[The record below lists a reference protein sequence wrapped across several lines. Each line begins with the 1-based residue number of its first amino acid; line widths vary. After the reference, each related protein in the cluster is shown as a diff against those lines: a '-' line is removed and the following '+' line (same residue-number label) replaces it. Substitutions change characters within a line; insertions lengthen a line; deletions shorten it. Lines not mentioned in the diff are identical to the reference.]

1 MGYRDRVTSP
11 EMSLRFYVKIQ
22 GLPYIF
28 ISGETPLYQDGTQ
41 WAAPAGYTLKPN
53 TYDAEDVQDI
63 GCSVSRIDGSASPG
77 SMLIRLIEDRGY
89 TIGGL
94 FAWDKTD
101 GYIANLTDDFPHK
114 TGAGPWTLTV
124 DDTSGFA
131 SSGTLYLGRETVSYT
146 SKTATTF
153 SVDVRAKFDP
163 VGDGDTVYRHNSN
176 LPSAPRVVAD
186 HPRVFIGRYVQV
198 FAHWVHADGYAL
210 DNGFDGENSF
220 ECFRGIIRELP
231 RPGADWHSV
240 EFEIEAIDAI
250 LRTEVGIESRQ
261 GRLYSYQNP
270 IATDLI
276 PEAALPPDFIYTVT
290 AATERIEIQVEQ
302 GGAFVVDATGDDA
315 FSIHGAYTVP
325 PTAKAYTQQ
334 KLQERFDLS
343 VAVPISTATSNDL
356 KICASYQNDQWQ
368 IEAVNYSAT
377 LTFAVTIYCDGINS
391 FFPMFGMTGTFNAPI
406 EPGTNKVLITGA
418 SGIASVLPASA
429 TIIPFFYEADG
440 DLLTGMDPPTP
451 GFAVI
456 GEKEEAEI
464 VSYETI
470 VSVSDET
477 IAGLFQLEGVSRGLM
492 GTAAR
497 THVVTFEDAKGDNQ
511 GAEIRFGLGVIND
524 AFLESLLRLAIS
536 TGDGDHGT
544 YDTFAVGTGAPQPPG
559 HFDVDNLLAAS
570 STLTPTERTI
580 SYFLSK
586 PEALSSIAKDWLTP
600 TGRFIFPRV
609 DSSGAYTIGI
619 GRNKPPII
627 SQSVATLTTTAMH
640 WSNPA
645 TYQRGRDTIVTGVT
659 VYPVWDFAEESSN
672 EDVRVSVINKD
683 AEAEFGLRNVIEWKL
698 RGYQISPGQAL
709 ELTKNWSAQL
719 AERHGRGRVV
729 LEITADRSAWFI
741 SVGDTVALTVPS
753 IPTPDGGRGLSTRY
767 GVVENVVKIYSG
779 AEPGAIIRVV
789 VESSNN
795 AYAYRPYSPSAKVV
809 SKSGSDIT
817 LAANEYS
824 ESGADVDY
832 FAVGDEVVI
841 HNEGDYSTF
850 ERKTI
855 QAISGNVVTLNSAL
869 SLTVGSYTAMDYDSY
884 ILAQDSQ
891 ASSAAF
897 MSAFGD
903 FSDGD
908 PAHRYV

>member
-1 MGYRDRVTSP
+1 MGYRDHVTSA

-28 ISGETPLYQDGTQ
+28 ISGETPIAQDGTP
-41 WAAPAGYTLKPN
+41 WAAPTGYTLKPN
-53 TYDAEDVQDI
+53 TFDAEDVQDI
-63 GCSVSRIDGSASPG
+63 GCSISRIDGSASPG

-89 TIGGL
+89 TLGGL

-101 GYIANLTDDFPHK
+101 GNIANLEADFPYE

-124 DDTSGFA
+124 DDTATFP
-131 SSGTLYLGRETVSYT
+131 SSGTLYLGRETMTYSGKT
-146 SKTATTF
+146 STTF
-153 SVDVRAKFDP
+153 TVNARTQFDP
-163 VGDGDTVYRHNSN
+163 VGYGDTVYRHNSN
-176 LPSAPRVVAD
+176 LPSAPRIVAD

-210 DNGFDGENSF
+210 DTGFDGANSF

-231 RPGADWHSV
+231 RPGEDWHSV

-250 LRTEVGIESRQ
+250 LRTEVGTESRQ
-261 GRLYSYQNP
+261 GRLYSYKNP
-270 IATDLI
+270 LATDLI
-276 PEAALPPDFIYTVT
+276 PEAALPPDFIYMVT
-290 AATERIEIQVEQ
+290 AATERIEVQVEQ
-302 GGAFVVDATGDDA
+302 SGSLVVDATGEDA
-315 FSIHGAYTVP
+315 YSIHGAFTVP
-325 PTAKAYTQQ
+325 PTAKAYTQWQ
-334 KLQERFDLS
+334 LQYQFDLQLN
-343 VAVPISTATSNDL
+343 AVTTATSGDL
-356 KICASYQNDQWQ
+356 LICAGALADSWY
-368 IEAVNYSAT
+368 IKIVNYSST
-377 LTFAVTIYCDGINS
+377 DSFTVTIYCDGVNS
-391 FFPMFGMTGTFNAPI
+391 FFPMWGMTGTYQATILPNTNQNVLT
-406 EPGTNKVLITGA
+406 GTK
-418 SGIASVLPASA
+418 IASVIPAAA
-429 TIIPFFYEADG
+429 TTIPFFYEADS
-440 DLLTGMDPPTP
+440 DLLTSMDPASP
-451 GFAVI
+451 GYAVI
-456 GEKEEAEI
+456 GKDEESEI
-464 VSYETI
+464 VSYESI
-470 VSVSDET
+470 ASVSDET
-477 IAGLFQLEGVSRGLM
+477 IAGLYQLEGVSRGLM
-492 GTAAR
+492 GTTAR
-497 THVVTFEDAKGDNQ
+497 AHVLTLEDAKSENE
-511 GAEIRFGLGVIND
+511 GAEIRFGIGVIND
-524 AFLESLLRLAIS
+524 AFLESLLKLAIS

-559 HFDVDNLLAAS
+559 HFDVDSFLAS
-570 STLTPTERTI
+570 SATLTPTERTV

-586 PEALSSIAKDWLTP
+586 PEALSAIAKDWLTP

-609 DSSGAYTIGI
+609 DASGAYTIGI
-619 GRNKPPII
+619 GRNKPPIP
-627 SQSVATLTTTAMH
+627 SQSVATLTTSAMH

-698 RGYQISPGQAL
+698 RGYQVSPGQAL
-709 ELTKNWSAQL
+709 ELTKNWAAQL

-729 LEITADRSAWFI
+729 LEITTDRSAWFI
-741 SVGDTVALTVPS
+741 NVGDTVALTVPS

-767 GVVENVVKIYSG
+767 GVVENIVKIYSG
-779 AEPGAIIRVV
+779 AEPGAILRVV
-789 VESSNN
+789 VESSNY
-795 AYAYRPYSPSAKVV
+795 ADAYRPYAPSAKVI

-855 QAISGNVVTLNSAL
+855 QAIAGNVVTLDSAL
-869 SLTVGSYTAMDYDSY
+869 SLTVGSYTAMDYDTY
-884 ILAQDSQ
+884 ILVQASQ
-891 ASSAAF
+891 ADGAAF
-897 MSAFGD
+897 IASGGD

>member
-1 MGYRDRVTSP
+1 MGYRDHVTSA

-28 ISGETPLYQDGTQ
+28 ISGETPIAQDGTP
-41 WAAPAGYTLKPN
+41 WAAPTGYTLKPN
-53 TYDAEDVQDI
+53 TFDAADVQDI
-63 GCSVSRIDGSASPG
+63 GCNISRIDGSASPG

-89 TIGGL
+89 TLGEL
-94 FAWDKTD
+94 FAWDKTN
-101 GYIANLTDDFPHK
+101 GNIANLEADFPYE

-124 DDTSGFA
+124 DDTSTFD
-131 SSGTLYLGRETVSYT
+131 SSGTLYLGRETMTYS
-146 SKTATTF
+146 SKTSTTF
-153 SVDVRAKFDP
+153 TIDARTQFDP
-163 VGDGDTVYRHNSN
+163 VGYGDTVYRHNSN
-176 LPSAPRVVAD
+176 LPSAPRIVAD

-210 DNGFDGENSF
+210 DTGFDGANSF

-231 RPGADWHSV
+231 RPGEDWHSV

-250 LRTEVGIESRQ
+250 LRTEVGTESRQ

-270 IATDLI
+270 LATDLI
-276 PEAALPPDFIYTVT
+276 PEAALPPDFIYMVT
-290 AATERIEIQVEQ
+290 AATERIEVQVEQ
-302 GGAFVVDATGDDA
+302 SGSLVVDATGEDA
-315 FSIHGAYTVP
+315 YSIHGAFTVP
-325 PTAKAYTQQ
+325 PTAKAYTQWQ
-334 KLQERFDLS
+334 LQYQFDLQLN
-343 VAVPISTATSNDL
+343 AVTTATSGDL
-356 KICASYQNDQWQ
+356 LICAGALADSWY
-368 IEAVNYSAT
+368 IKIVNYSST
-377 LTFAVTIYCDGINS
+377 DSFTVTIYCDGVNS
-391 FFPMFGMTGTFNAPI
+391 FFPMWGMTGTYQATILPNTNQNVLT
-406 EPGTNKVLITGA
+406 GTK
-418 SGIASVLPASA
+418 IASVIPAAA
-429 TIIPFFYEADG
+429 TTIPFFYEADS
-440 DLLTGMDPPTP
+440 DLLTSMDPVSP
-451 GFAVI
+451 GYAVI
-456 GEKEEAEI
+456 GKDEESEI
-464 VSYETI
+464 VSYESI
-470 VSVSDET
+470 ASVSDET
-477 IAGLFQLEGVSRGLM
+477 IAGLYQLEGVSRGLM
-492 GTAAR
+492 GTTAR
-497 THVVTFEDAKGDNQ
+497 AHVLTLEDAKSENE
-511 GAEIRFGLGVIND
+511 GAEIRFGIGVIND
-524 AFLESLLRLAIS
+524 AFLESLLKLAIS

-559 HFDVDNLLAAS
+559 HFDVDSFLAAS
-570 STLTPTERTI
+570 ATLTPTERTV

-586 PEALSSIAKDWLTP
+586 PEALSAIAKDWLTP

-609 DSSGAYTIGI
+609 DASGAYTIGI
-619 GRNKPPII
+619 GRNKPPIP
-627 SQSVATLTTTAMH
+627 SQSVATLTTSAMH

-672 EDVRVSVINKD
+672 EEVRVSVINKD

-709 ELTKNWSAQL
+709 ELTKNWAAQL

-729 LEITADRSAWFI
+729 LEVTTDRSAWFI
-741 SVGDTVALTVPS
+741 NVGDTVALTVPS

-767 GVVENVVKIYSG
+767 GVVENIVKIYSG
-779 AEPGAIIRVV
+779 AEPGAILRVV
-789 VESSNN
+789 VESSNY
-795 AYAYRPYSPSAKVV
+795 ADAYRPYAPSAKVI

-855 QAISGNVVTLNSAL
+855 QAISGNVVTLDSAL
-869 SLTVGSYTAMDYDSY
+869 SLTVGSYTAMDYDTY
-884 ILAQDSQ
+884 ILVQDSQ
-891 ASSAAF
+891 ADGAAF
-897 MSAFGD
+897 IASGGD